1 MYTPPAHFARKYSP
15 TGKFA
20 GGGGESADRSEGAD
34 FFGVEINSLHWRQRN
49 ALMNWIKAATAGRLY
64 PATFA

>member
-20 GGGGESADRSEGAD
+20 VGGGELADRSEGAD
-34 FFGVEINSLHWRQRN
+34 FFGGRN
-49 ALMNWIKAATAGRLY
+49 KFLALAAKKCVNELD
-64 PATFA
+64 